1 MSNTLLRSSMVLL
14 PVRCLLAAQC
24 MRVTAL
30 LYSSPLSRIRIRH
43 CLLLLRFSF
52 RDRPD
57 VHHTAHWSVSLH

>member
-52 RDRPD
+52 IQLL
-57 VHHTAHWSVSLH
+57 VLGVCTL